1 MRPDAAIRAV
11 TARAYT
17 IPTDAPE
24 ADGTFAWRETTLVVA
39 TIEAGGETGL
49 GYTYSSSRGRA
60 RWRRPARRRSERA
73 GCVRHTALSPIDGQ
87 PGAQHGPLRLGRDR
101 DLRARCGALG
111 SEGEAHGSAARGFA
125 RPGARDRSDL
135 RQRRLHLLQRSRA
148 QAASLP
154 AGSSGTA
161 VAR

>member
-11 TARAYT
+11 TARPYT

-24 ADGTFAWRETTLVVA
+24 ADGTYAWRETTLVIA
-39 TIEAGGETGL
+39 TIEAGGQTGL
-49 GYTYSSSRGRA
+49 GYTYSSSA
-60 RWRRPARRRSERA
+60 AASLA
-73 GCVRHTALSPIDGQ
+73 A
-87 PGAQHGPLRLGRDR
+87 GPLAAALCGQDAFDIPLCHRLLVNQGPQYGPVRLGRDR
-101 DLRARCGALG
+101 DLRARRGALG
-111 SEGEAHGSAARGFA
+111 SESETHGSAARGFA

-135 RQRRLHLLQRSRA
+135 RQRRVHLLRA
-148 QAASLP
+148 IESSGSSLP